1 MWIIEIEVLLDFCQE
16 TLHPL
21 VVLATE
27 TWKKNQDN
35 IDHVQYSYSWLG
47 NLTHNYWVFT
57 RDPMK
62 YWNNMGGDVRDYKD
76 KKIKSY
82 TSNLKQ
88 VYMEL
93 LNCF

>member
-1 MWIIEIEVLLDFCQE
+1 
-16 TLHPL
+16 
-21 VVLATE
+21 
-27 TWKKNQDN
+27 
-35 IDHVQYSYSWLG
+35 
-47 NLTHNYWVFT
+47 
-57 RDPMK
+57 MK